1 MRYLITCKCL
11 CMCMCTYM
19 YICVCIC
26 VFCVIICKG
35 ICKNE
40 GVYRYMVSLCIY
52 ICIYMYVNVNVHVHV
67 HVLYLYLYIQSM
79 GNRWKGPVGGS
90 PTIPT
95 HSPTIGYD
103 SPTITTSGSWVEG
116 EPVFWWKKNRFTK
129 HASNLDDKTIPW
141 QPWLLIH
148 LETKWLKC
156 RFSVPEARNIF
167 QNWQG
172 DDGCIKG
179 GNGDALAANIVEVF
193 CLAKTKTTPMWGL
206 KSNPIIFLGLI
217 CGIFLV
223 LDTLPETNTLP
234 LKIDDFRRRSFPST
248 SFAGGF

>member
-1 MRYLITCKCL
+1 MSMSMS
-11 CMCMCTYM
+11 MCCT
-19 YICVCIC
+19 
-26 VFCVIICKG
+26 
-35 ICKNE
+35 
-40 GVYRYMVSLCIY
+40 CIY
-52 ICIYMYVNVNVHVHV
+52 TFSQWAI
-67 HVLYLYLYIQSM
+67 
-79 GNRWKGPVGGS
+79 GGKGRLVDRPQFPLIPQRLDMIHQLSPPAEVESKGS
-90 PTIPT
+90 RCF
-95 HSPTIGYD
+95 
-103 SPTITTSGSWVEG
+103 G
-116 EPVFWWKKNRFTK
+116 EKKIASQN
-129 HASNLDDKTIPW
+129 ASNLDDKTIPW

-156 RFSVPEARNIF
+156 RFSVPEARKIF